1 MGKELKMGIREF
13 RAALFCIV
21 LILLLMG
28 SQDSFAGETE
38 VSGTIYLD
46 TVWTED
52 NSPYIITGDL
62 VVSEDITL
70 KIKPGVTIEIE
81 PEKNIQID
89 GELIAIGKQKKP
101 IRFTRRGKESWGTLD
116 FTHLSKPASFDK
128 KGNYRDGSTLQYC
141 TIEYG
146 RGVRVR
152 RSSVFVGH
160 CSISNNEESGV
171 RMEYGGGQLR
181 FNKITDNRSRGNG
194 GGIIVYTNRS
204 VLIGGNFVSHNTSR
218 EGDEGGGGIYAY
230 SYAGG
235 EVTVEENI
243 VFQNYTDSK
252 GGGIYSYSS
261 IVKGNLVVDNQAADA
276 GGGIWAYGGE
286 VVGNKVISNSGIRGG
301 GIYGERAKLTHNAVT
316 RNTSTGPEGGG
327 IYYWGSDDFSHNT
340 VTQNSAREEGN
351 GGVYVAGNPVFNY
364 NHLYSNTG
372 YDFFCG
378 NLKDFAQINA
388 RNCYWGTVN
397 ERDIRGR
404 IYDWYDNNSQ
414 GLVDY
419 SGYLKGWDPSPPL
432 SPPTGLIA
440 TRRESSIEL
449 SWNANP
455 EPNIKGYRVYYGKES
470 FPYPESKDVGR
481 SISFSIKKL
490 TEGDTYCFAVTAY
503 RKKKGT
509 REESPH
515 SLELKEKFIR
525 TVNQSPAAP
534 QNTSPSSGQKGVE
547 LAPLLTS
554 SAFSDPDGD
563 SHNASHWQITS
574 IPGNYSSP
582 IYDSGRDREHLIR
595 IKTPQGTLNHG
606 LTYYLRVRYQDSKG
620 GWSRWSPESS
630 FATKEQSPEI
640 LSGPISKD
648 TILSATVSPYLVSG
662 NLRVMPGIV
671 CRIEPGVTLK
681 IAPATDIWVDGV
693 LVVDGQES
701 SPVTFTSSGDKNW
714 GALRFSE
721 SSKGAD
727 FDEAGN
733 YRSGSILKYCVI
745 EKGEGIR
752 IKLSSPLITHSTIRN
767 HRSRGITVEDGEVKI
782 IDNIVTKNSITGAG
796 GGIYASSNKL
806 VVIRDNTITH
816 NRAMGEEGNG
826 GGICANSYGG
836 GPAFV
841 VERNKVNSNRAVKY
855 GGGIYAQRTT
865 VTNNILTDNVAL
877 IGGGGIYATFS
888 IISENELKAN
898 KSREGGGIYIERNS
912 SVKANRVI
920 GNEATSAYGGGL
932 YLNYWGFSL
941 GYEEFTHNI
950 ITGNSAATVKANGGA
965 YVLGNPD
972 FNYNHLSGNRGFA
985 LFCGNPK
992 GSSPVNA
999 KNCYWGISGKS
1010 AIRKQIYDGHL
1021 DKKKGMVEFIPFLK
1035 KPSL

>member
-1 MGKELKMGIREF
+1 MGIRGF
-13 RAALFCIV
+13 RVAQFPIL

-28 SQDSFAGETE
+28 SQDSFAGSTE
-38 VSGTIYLD
+38 VSGTIYAD

-52 NSPYIITGDL
+52 KSPYIITGDL

-81 PEKNIQID
+81 PEKNIQVD
-89 GELIAIGKQKKP
+89 GALIAIGKPKKP
-101 IRFTRRGKESWGTLD
+101 IRFTRRGKESWGFLD

-128 KGNYRDGSTLQYC
+128 KGNYRDGSALQYC

-146 RGVRVR
+146 RGLRVR
-152 RSSVFVGH
+152 QSSLLIEH
-160 CSISNNEESGV
+160 CSISNNKESGI
-171 RMEYGGGQLR
+171 RMEYGGGQIR
-181 FNKITDNRSRGNG
+181 FNKITDNRTRGNG
-194 GGIIVYTNRS
+194 GGIIVYTNRA
-204 VLIGGNFVSHNTSR
+204 VFIGSNLVSHNTSR

-243 VFQNYTDSK
+243 VFKNYTDSK
-252 GGGIYSYSS
+252 GGGIYAYGS

-276 GGGIWAYGGE
+276 GGGIWAYGGR
-286 VVGNKVISNSGIRGG
+286 VIGNRVISNSGSRGG
-301 GIYGERAKLTHNAVT
+301 GIYGEKAKLTHNAVT
-316 RNTSTGPEGGG
+316 RNRSTDPEGGG
-327 IYYWGSDDFSHNT
+327 VYYWGSDDFSHNT
-340 VTQNSAREEGN
+340 ITQNSAPAGGN
-351 GGVYVAGNPVFNY
+351 GGVYLAGNPVFNY

-372 YDFFCG
+372 YDFYCG
-378 NLKDFAQINA
+378 NPRDLAQIDA
-388 RNCYWGTVN
+388 RYCYWGTVN
-397 ERDIRGR
+397 EKDIRGR
-404 IYDWYDNNSQ
+404 IYDWYDNNSR

-419 SGYLKGWDPSPPL
+419 SSYLNDWDPSSPL

-440 TRRESSIEL
+440 TRKEASIEL
-449 SWNANP
+449 TWDPNP
-455 EPNIKGYRVYYGKES
+455 EPNIKGYRVYYGRES

-481 SISFSIKKL
+481 SVSFSIKKL
-490 TEGDTYCFAVTAY
+490 TEGSTYCFAVTAY

-509 REESPH
+509 REESPY
-515 SLELKEKFIR
+515 SPELKEKFIR
-525 TVNQSPAAP
+525 TVNQSPATP

-547 LAPLLTS
+547 LIPLLTS

-563 SHNASHWQITS
+563 NHNASHWQITS

-582 IYDSGRDREHLIR
+582 IYDSMRDSEHLTR
-595 IKTPQGTLNHG
+595 INIPQDTLNHG
-606 LTYYLRVRYQDSKG
+606 LTYYWRVRYQDSKG
-620 GWSRWSPESS
+620 EWSRWSPDSS
-630 FATKEQSPEI
+630 FTTKEQSPEI
-640 LSGPISKD
+640 LNGPISRD
-648 TILSATVSPYLVSG
+648 TVLSAKVSPYLVSG
-662 NLRVMPGIV
+662 NLRVMPGIM

-693 LVVDGQES
+693 LVVDGQQG
-701 SPVTFTSSGDKNW
+701 SPVTFTRSGDKNW
-714 GALRFSE
+714 GVLRFSE

-733 YRSGSILKYCVI
+733 YRSGSILKYCTV
-745 EKGEGIR
+745 EEGEGIR
-752 IKLSSPLITHSTIRN
+752 IKSSSPLITQSTIRN
-767 HRSRGITVEDGEVKI
+767 NRSRGITVEDGGPRI
-782 IDNIVTKNSITGAG
+782 TDNLITNNSVVGSG

-806 VVIRDNTITH
+806 VVIRNNTVTH
-816 NRAMGEEGNG
+816 NRAMGEDGNG

-836 GPAFV
+836 GLAFV

-865 VTNNILTDNVAL
+865 VTNNTLSDNVAL
-877 IGGGGIYATFS
+877 TGGGGIYATFS
-888 IISENELKAN
+888 IITDNEVKGN
-898 KSREGGGIYIERNS
+898 KSGEGGGIYVERNS
-912 SVKANRVI
+912 TVKTNKIAR
-920 GNEATSAYGGGL
+920 NEATSSSGGGL

-941 GYEEFTHNI
+941 GYEEVTRNV

-965 YVLGNPD
+965 YVLGNPN

-992 GSSPVNA
+992 GSSPVDA